1 MRKAMKVHA
10 SARDLR
16 GRAEGEKRL
25 EPRYAIQGTA
35 IVRSL
40 SPGGQARVSAKVLDI
55 SKNGMKLY
63 IARVHF
69 HPGTVLH
76 ILLKNVFMVGEVRYC
91 KALESGFECG
101 IRIEDTT
108 GSAVQ

>member
-1 MRKAMKVHA
+1 MKKVIEVHA

-16 GRAEGEKRL
+16 SITEVEKRR
-25 EPRYAIQGTA
+25 EPRYPTQGTA

-40 SPGGQARVSAKVLDI
+40 NPLAQERVSAKVLDV

-63 IARVHF
+63 IARVQF

-91 KALESGFECG
+91 KAMESGFECG

-108 GSAVQ
+108 DSVA